1 MIPSIK
7 EKSTNVGASEQR
19 RPLYSFVVPI
29 YRDAPLARNFCEEFS
44 RTFSNFI
51 GGENWCDLVEL
62 LFVCD
67 GGSPKDFPDVELLR
81 GDFPF
86 VRCFELSRNFGQ
98 HIAVCCGYAHSRG
111 DIVGML
117 NVDQQDPP
125 HQLPLLI
132 RYAEANDCDI
142 VHGTSDLRHSSLIDR
157 ITSTLFNVVL
167 NKLTGHDL
175 PLNACTVRIL
185 KRPVVD
191 VFNRLAERQRYIP
204 GLEAWMGFR
213 HAYIAIATQSRL
225 VGKSSYNMRRR
236 LSLAVEAIIS
246 FSDLPL
252 RLGVAIGAV
261 FATGGLL
268 MGFGLVIQKLWF
280 SDLAPGYTSTVVLLV
295 FFGGTQ
301 LLFSGLMSL
310 YIGRILTEV
319 QGRPLFILR
328 QSSDSAMIKGD
339 I

>member
-7 EKSTNVGASEQR
+7 EKSTNLGASEQR

-29 YRDAPLARNFCEEFS
+29 YRDASLARNFCEEFS

-125 HQLPLLI
+125 HQ
-132 RYAEANDCDI
+132 
-142 VHGTSDLRHSSLIDR
+142 
-157 ITSTLFNVVL
+157 
-167 NKLTGHDL
+167 
-175 PLNACTVRIL
+175 
-185 KRPVVD
+185 
-191 VFNRLAERQRYIP
+191 
-204 GLEAWMGFR
+204 
-213 HAYIAIATQSRL
+213 
-225 VGKSSYNMRRR
+225 
-236 LSLAVEAIIS
+236 
-246 FSDLPL
+246 
-252 RLGVAIGAV
+252 
-261 FATGGLL
+261 FATTHS
-268 MGFGLVIQKLWF
+268 IC
-280 SDLAPGYTSTVVLLV
+280 
-295 FFGGTQ
+295 
-301 LLFSGLMSL
+301 
-310 YIGRILTEV
+310 
-319 QGRPLFILR
+319 
-328 QSSDSAMIKGD
+328 
-339 I
+339 